1 MTVQDADARRAICAR
16 LRPGES
22 FVGRQGFTYAPAI
35 SAETVGATAIH
46 MQLLTVPPGMRA
58 KAHKHERHETALHV
72 LAGEVGMW
80 YGDRLEHHMIT
91 RAGDFVYIPADMP
104 HLPYNRSATE
114 PAVAI
119 VARTDPNEQESVVM
133 LPDLDTIHLQD

>member
-1 MTVQDADARRAICAR
+1 MTSQDANAGRAVCAR
-16 LRPGES
+16 LRAAEP

-46 MQLLTVPPGMRA
+46 LQLLTVPPGARA

-72 LAGEVGMW
+72 LTGEVGMW

-91 RAGDFVYIPADMP
+91 EAGDFVYIPADTP

-114 PAVAI
+114 PAIAV
-119 VARTDPNEQESVVM
+119 VARTDPKEQESVVL
-133 LPDLDTIHLQD
+133 LPELDAIHP

>member
-1 MTVQDADARRAICAR
+1 MTSQDADARRAVCAR
-16 LRPGES
+16 LRAGAP
-22 FVGRQGFTYAPAI
+22 FIGRQGFTYAPAI

-46 MQLLTVPPGMRA
+46 MQLLTVPPGGRA

-72 LAGEVGMW
+72 LTGEVGMW

-91 RAGDFVYIPADMP
+91 QAGDFVYIPADTP
-104 HLPYNRSATE
+104 HVPYNRSTTE
-114 PAVAI
+114 PAVAV

-133 LPDLDTIHLQD
+133 LPELDAIHP

>member
-1 MTVQDADARRAICAR
+1 MTSQDPGAGRAVCAR
-16 LRPGES
+16 LRAGEP
-22 FVGRQGFTYAPAI
+22 FVGRQGFIYAPAI

-46 MQLLTVPPGMRA
+46 MQLLTVPPGARA

-72 LAGEVGMW
+72 LSGEVGMW

-91 RAGDFVYIPADMP
+91 QAGDFVYIPADTP

-114 PAVAI
+114 PAIAV
-119 VARTDPNEQESVVM
+119 VARTDPNEQESVVL
-133 LPDLDTIHLQD
+133 LPELDAIHD

>member
-1 MTVQDADARRAICAR
+1 MTSQDANAGRAVCAR
-16 LRPGES
+16 LRASEP

-46 MQLLTVPPGMRA
+46 LQLLTVPPGARA

-72 LAGEVGMW
+72 LSGEVGMW

-91 RAGDFVYIPADMP
+91 QAGDFVYIPADTP

-114 PAVAI
+114 PAVAV
-119 VARTDPNEQESVVM
+119 VARTDPNEQESVVL
-133 LPDLDTIHLQD
+133 LPELDAIHP

>member
-1 MTVQDADARRAICAR
+1 MTTQDADSRRPICTR
-16 LRPGES
+16 LSPGAS
-22 FVGRQGFTYAPAI
+22 FVGRQGFTCAPAI

-46 MQLLTVPPGMRA
+46 MQLLTVPPGTRA
-58 KAHKHERHETALHV
+58 KAHKHARHETALHV
-72 LAGEVGMW
+72 LSGEVGMW

-91 RAGDFVYIPADMP
+91 QAGDFVYIPADMP

-133 LPDLDTIHLQD
+133 LPELDTIHPQD